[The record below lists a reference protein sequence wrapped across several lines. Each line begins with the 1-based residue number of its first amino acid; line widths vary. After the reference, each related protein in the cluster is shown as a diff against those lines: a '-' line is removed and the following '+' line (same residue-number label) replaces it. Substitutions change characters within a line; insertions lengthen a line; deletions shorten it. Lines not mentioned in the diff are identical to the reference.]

1 MQYQLV
7 SYIDL
12 LNYVAAIINLHVSS
26 LKYKWNTVFGNYNN
40 LFFYFGRH
48 EMYNASATHHGVRKC

>member
-12 LNYVAAIINLHVSS
+12 LNYVAAIINLHVNS
-26 LKYKWNTVFGNYNN
+26 LKYKWNTSFWKKN
-40 LFFYFGRH
+40 FYFGRH
-48 EMYNASATHHGVRKC
+48 EMHNASAAHHGARKC